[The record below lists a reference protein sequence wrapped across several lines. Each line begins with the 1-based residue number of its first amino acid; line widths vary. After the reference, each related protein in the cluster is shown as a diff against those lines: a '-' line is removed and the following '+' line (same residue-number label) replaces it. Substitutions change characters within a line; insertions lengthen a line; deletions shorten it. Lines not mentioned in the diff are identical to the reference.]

1 MWTATP
7 YMVSTFTF
15 FIFALLNGELT
26 TAKAFTSISLFNILR
41 FPLTRF
47 PEVISLFYDHHQTIN
62 QVAECMV
69 SMDRVQ
75 RFLLAEEVEIPS
87 RENRDSIG
95 ISVKEGNFVWT
106 EVISVMGL

>member
-1 MWTATP
+1 
-7 YMVSTFTF
+7 
-15 FIFALLNGELT
+15 
-26 TAKAFTSISLFNILR
+26 
-41 FPLTRF
+41 
-47 PEVISLFYDHHQTIN
+47 
-62 QVAECMV
+62 MV